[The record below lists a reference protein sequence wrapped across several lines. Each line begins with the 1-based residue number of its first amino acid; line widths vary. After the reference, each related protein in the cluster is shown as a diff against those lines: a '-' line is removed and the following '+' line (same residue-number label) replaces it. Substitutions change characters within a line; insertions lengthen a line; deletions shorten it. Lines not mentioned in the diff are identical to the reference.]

1 MLSWGG
7 NFGKAVSAIKSSNVN
22 ERLAHSLLCGNQI
35 CQNKNSLGKKVN
47 INT

>member
-35 CQNKNSLGKKVN
+35 CQKQKRLGEKQL
-47 INT
+47 I

>member
-22 ERLAHSLLCGNQI
+22 ERLAHSLCGNQI
-35 CQNKNSLGKKVN
+35 RQNKNSLGKKVN

>member
-35 CQNKNSLGKKVN
+35 CQNKNALGEKKL
-47 INT
+47 I